1 MLRFIGLISAISA
14 ISAIVLAAGA
24 CTSRP
29 GGSAQGSG
37 GSAGS
42 VGPAGSAGSVSPA
55 GSPGGGSQAGAAVAR
70 PRPANTLELVQQ
82 ASPANTQV
90 AKAELTVP
98 GIELFSVTENQAA
111 ADDAAAP
118 ARLVGVTGGVGGKVL
133 ESRELVRAVIEA
145 RPDGKTLARVAL
157 AVAGD
162 DSQLLDAPQ
171 TREQKQAR
179 VGPPA
184 ASQGA
189 LVFWLW
195 TTDVPRMVE
204 RARLDLTTGALEIEP
219 PKVPH
224 EVAIS
229 NAITTLGS
237 VNVSRHGVAI
247 KTLAMSCAEPR
258 PRQALLAALGNH
270 PRVKTRIAV
279 ADEAHRC
286 GAAAVDALM
295 TAMEQDKAAQ
305 VRAQAASA
313 LGRIGDD
320 RARPALAKAA
330 RGEDANLAWAAKNAL
345 GKLK

>member
-1 MLRFIGLISAISA
+1 MLRLIGLISAS
-14 ISAIVLAAGA
+14 VLAAAA

-29 GGSAQGSG
+29 GGPAQGSG

-42 VGPAGSAGSVSPA
+42 AAPAGPAGT
-55 GSPGGGSQAGAAVAR
+55 PGGGSQAGAAAAR
-70 PRPANTLELVQQ
+70 PRPASTLELVQQ

-90 AKAELTVP
+90 APAELTVP
-98 GIELFSVTENQAA
+98 GLELFSLTENQAA
-111 ADDAAAP
+111 GDDAVAP
-118 ARLVGVTGGVGGKVL
+118 AGLVGVTGGVGGKVL
-133 ESRELVRAVIEA
+133 ERRELVRAVIEA

-162 DSQLLDAPQ
+162 DSELLDAPR

-184 ASQGA
+184 TSHGA

-237 VNVSRHGVAI
+237 VNVSRHAVAI
-247 KTLAMSCAEPR
+247 KTLARSCAEPR

-270 PRVKTRIAV
+270 PRVKTRVAV

-295 TAMEQDKAAQ
+295 TAMEQDKASQ
-305 VRAQAASA
+305 VRSQAASA